1 MTGFLERKAGVFCKE
16 LWELLLS
23 AQENPAGV
31 PQQFI
36 DDKRNE
42 MLVKKAEQARL
53 EAEIAKR
60 KAEEDAE
67 RRQEMAAYRAAQKGT
82 RDMGFGVEEH
92 GRRQERV
99 VVSDVPR
106 EALKEEPRE
115 STRNRWGDD
124 RGR

>member
-42 MLVKKAEQARL
+42 MLVKKAEQAHL
-53 EAEIAKR
+53 EAELAKR

-67 RRQEMAAYRAAQKGT
+67 RRQEMAAYRAAQKGN
-82 RDMGFGVEEH
+82 REMGFGVEEH

-99 VVSDVPR
+99 VVANVPR
-106 EALKEEPRE
+106 DMMKEEPRE
-115 STRNRWGDD
+115 KRNR
-124 RGR
+124 